1 MDPAAQK
8 RLASWLRE
16 AGLQRAYDTLVQHEV
31 DVDSLAFFKDSDLC
45 DPTPEQSASSTTPL
59 PSCTQINAAANS
71 SALLSVATARCG
83 T

>member
-31 DVDSLAFFKDSDLC
+31 DVGSLAFFKDSDLC
-45 DPTPEQSASSTTPL
+45 DISHQ
-59 PSCTQINAAANS
+59 NS
-71 SALLSVATARCG
+71 LS
-83 T
+83 